1 MGCVHR
7 HSSSSPEPAY
17 VSVGCTLHACPAT
30 HPCPWTF
37 ISVLRSGWFDFAI
50 WAPWHIHPMPANLS
64 RVPGSVRACGRRLS
78 HPASSFKKTKISL
91 ELPAK
96 MLSWREKKTDA
107 WARRHGK
114 RGSSKHAGIGQPEDS
129 CRPQAR
135 TLTGVQ
141 AAVAWRDIGLPR
153 TSARVLAIGIAQVR
167 SWREGGSAVSA
178 R

>member
-78 HPASSFKKTKISL
+78 HRCLLFVLQKNASQ
-91 ELPAK
+91 LPAK
-96 MLSWREKKTDA
+96 MLLAAFKKRKKQMHGRAGTERGAPANTRALDNPKTA
-107 WARRHGK
+107 ADRKHERSQACRRQLHG
-114 RGSSKHAGIGQPEDS
+114 G
-129 CRPQAR
+129 
-135 TLTGVQ
+135 
-141 AAVAWRDIGLPR
+141 DIVFPR
-153 TSARVLAIGIAQVR
+153 TSARVLAIDIAQVR
-167 SWREGGSAVSA
+167 SWREGGSA